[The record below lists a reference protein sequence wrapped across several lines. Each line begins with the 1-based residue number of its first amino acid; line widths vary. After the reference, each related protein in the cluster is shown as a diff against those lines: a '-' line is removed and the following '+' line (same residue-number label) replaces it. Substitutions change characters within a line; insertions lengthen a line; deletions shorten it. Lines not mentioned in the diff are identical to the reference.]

1 MTRKADA
8 KWRGNS
14 KCFLIF
20 CLQSSSDE
28 DIRISDSEEE
38 QDYPESS
45 GSFETVERRIVY
57 SPKKKVQSEE
67 PKPKTFYMGI
77 QEAEILGTN
86 EAFQPQLKLEDIYK
100 NPERYTSMQLPPLPN
115 STKTCEIIP
124 SDDSSSSSSSSS
136 DSEDEIRTDE
146 EISKTEFVNK
156 VRRRSESSK
165 SSPDLIILEQEA
177 AASPKPKSVVKK
189 ERIERIFK
197 QEPMTNEYEVIE
209 LD

>member
-1 MTRKADA
+1 MIRKADA

-86 EAFQPQLKLEDIYK
+86 EAFQPQLKLEDIFD
-100 NPERYTSMQLPPLPN
+100 NPERYTSLQLPLL
-115 STKTCEIIP
+115 SRSSKTCEIIP
-124 SDDSSSSSSSSS
+124 SDNSSSFF
-136 DSEDEIRTDE
+136 IR
-146 EISKTEFVNK
+146 FG
-156 VRRRSESSK
+156 R
-165 SSPDLIILEQEA
+165 
-177 AASPKPKSVVKK
+177 
-189 ERIERIFK
+189 
-197 QEPMTNEYEVIE
+197 
-209 LD
+209 

>member
-1 MTRKADA
+1 MIRKADA

-38 QDYPESS
+38 QDDPESS

-77 QEAEILGTN
+77 QEAEI
-86 EAFQPQLKLEDIYK
+86 FS
-100 NPERYTSMQLPPLPN
+100 NPRSISTS
-115 STKTCEIIP
+115 T
-124 SDDSSSSSSSSS
+124 
-136 DSEDEIRTDE
+136 EIR
-146 EISKTEFVNK
+146 
-156 VRRRSESSK
+156 RYLQK
-165 SSPDLIILEQEA
+165 SGT
-177 AASPKPKSVVKK
+177 VH
-189 ERIERIFK
+189 
-197 QEPMTNEYEVIE
+197 
-209 LD
+209 LDAIATVAKLNQDM

>member
-1 MTRKADA
+1 MIRKADA

-38 QDYPESS
+38 QNDPESS
-45 GSFETVERRIVY
+45 ESFETVERRIVY
-57 SPKKKVQSEE
+57 SPKKKVQSKE
-67 PKPKTFYMGI
+67 PKTFYMGI

-146 EISKTEFVNK
+146 EQISKTEFVNK
-156 VRRRSESSK
+156 VMNRPLDYSLIFF
-165 SSPDLIILEQEA
+165 DLTL
-177 AASPKPKSVVKK
+177 PN
-189 ERIERIFK
+189 R
-197 QEPMTNEYEVIE
+197 T
-209 LD
+209 

>member
-1 MTRKADA
+1 MIRNADA

-38 QDYPESS
+38 QDDPESS

-100 NPERYTSMQLPPLPN
+100 NPERYTSMQLPR
-115 STKTCEIIP
+115 STVL
-124 SDDSSSSSSSSS
+124 SDKNEALEFQSHNKNDF
-136 DSEDEIRTDE
+136 E
-146 EISKTEFVNK
+146 ETA
-156 VRRRSESSK
+156 
-165 SSPDLIILEQEA
+165 DC
-177 AASPKPKSVVKK
+177 
-189 ERIERIFK
+189 
-197 QEPMTNEYEVIE
+197 
-209 LD
+209 

>member
-1 MTRKADA
+1 MIRKADA

-115 STKTCEIIP
+115 STNTCEIIP

-156 VRRRSESSK
+156 VMNRPLDYS
-165 SSPDLIILEQEA
+165 LIFFNLTLPNRA
-177 AASPKPKSVVKK
+177 
-189 ERIERIFK
+189 
-197 QEPMTNEYEVIE
+197 
-209 LD
+209 

>member
-1 MTRKADA
+1 MIRKADA

-14 KCFLIF
+14 KCFLII

-38 QDYPESS
+38 QDDPESS

-67 PKPKTFYMGI
+67 PKSKTFYMGI

-86 EAFQPQLKLEDIYK
+86 EAFQPQLKLEDIYD
-100 NPERYTSMQLPPLPN
+100 NPERCTPMPPLPR
-115 STKTCEIIP
+115 SSKTCEIIS
-124 SDDSSSSSSSSS
+124 SDDSSCSSSSS

-156 VRRRSESSK
+156 VRRRSEK
-165 SSPDLIILEQEA
+165 
-177 AASPKPKSVVKK
+177 
-189 ERIERIFK
+189 
-197 QEPMTNEYEVIE
+197 VI
-209 LD
+209 